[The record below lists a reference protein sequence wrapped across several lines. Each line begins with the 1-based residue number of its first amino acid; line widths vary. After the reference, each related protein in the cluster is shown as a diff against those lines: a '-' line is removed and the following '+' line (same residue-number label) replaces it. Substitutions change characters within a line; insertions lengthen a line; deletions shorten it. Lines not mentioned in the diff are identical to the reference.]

1 MAIVWF
7 SLWFFGGLVLIAAGT
22 VCSVGAI
29 LPREHVA
36 SGSAVVDATAE
47 AAWRR
52 IRAAGH
58 APAWRRGV
66 TKVDVL
72 EGDADAPTK
81 WTEHSGFGPM
91 TMMLVREEPGR
102 LLETR
107 IDDSGQP
114 FGGTWT
120 FEVAP
125 DGAGAK
131 VTITERGWVGPPPF
145 RFLSKFVFGH
155 DATLRAYLADLQ
167 AGSTGGTG
175 DAGAPPT

>member
-7 SLWFFGGLVLIAAGT
+7 CIWFFGGLILIATGT
-22 VCSVGAI
+22 VCCIGAV

-36 SGSAVVDATAE
+36 SGSASVPVDRGAVWT
-47 AAWRR
+47 R
-52 IRAAGH
+52 IRDVRE

-66 TKVDVL
+66 TKVDIL
-72 EGDADAPTK
+72 EEDAGRARR

-91 TMMLVREEPGR
+91 TMLLVREEPQS
-102 LLETR
+102 LVETK
-107 IDDSGQP
+107 IDDTGQP

-120 FEVAP
+120 FELASE
-125 DGAGAK
+125 GESTR

-155 DATLRAYLADLQ
+155 DTTLKQYLADLR
-167 AGSTGGTG
+167 AASGK
-175 DAGAPPT
+175 

>member
-1 MAIVWF
+1 MSIVWF
-7 SLWFFGGLVLIAAGT
+7 CLWFFGGLVLIAAGT

-36 SGSAVVDATAE
+36 TGSAVVRATGDATWA
-47 AAWRR
+47 RVR
-52 IRAAGH
+52 DVRAA
-58 APAWRRGV
+58 PTWRRGV

-72 EGDADAPTK
+72 EDNAGAPRK

-91 TMMLVREEPGR
+91 TMILVREEPGK
-102 LLETR
+102 LLETK
-107 IDDSGQP
+107 IDDTGQP

-120 FEVAP
+120 FELAP
-125 DGAGAK
+125 EGDATR

-155 DATLRAYLADLQ
+155 DTTLKAYLADLT
-167 AGSTGGTG
+167 AASGRAT
-175 DAGAPPT
+175 P

>member
-7 SLWFFGGLVLIAAGT
+7 SLWFFGGLVLIAVGT

-36 SGSAVVDATAE
+36 SGSAVVGASAE
-47 AAWRR
+47 AAWKR
-52 IRAAGH
+52 IRAAGS

-91 TMMLVREEPGR
+91 TMILVREEPER
-102 LLETR
+102 LMETK
-107 IDDSGQP
+107 IDDTGQP

-155 DATLRAYLADLQ
+155 ETTLRQYLADLR
-167 AGSTGGTG
+167 ACDAVGSGS
-175 DAGAPPT
+175 PR